1 MGVGE
6 QAVVNQLSCVA
17 SGGKTGWGGGNDGGD
32 GNLGPCEASSG
43 SLGTKPVYIAA
54 ARLAGQHQIS
64 VEIITNTVKVVIM
77 VVIMEIILEIHM
89 VISKD
94 SLSDQQGDRH
104 DGSGAILAAT
114 SESDSAKVHLCD
126 LISCDI
132 LPALTA
138 ELMSQ

>member
-1 MGVGE
+1 
-6 QAVVNQLSCVA
+6 
-17 SGGKTGWGGGNDGGD
+17 
-32 GNLGPCEASSG
+32 
-43 SLGTKPVYIAA
+43 
-54 ARLAGQHQIS
+54 
-64 VEIITNTVKVVIM
+64 M

-94 SLSDQQGDRH
+94 SL
-104 DGSGAILAAT
+104 
-114 SESDSAKVHLCD
+114 AKVHLCD